1 MGTQM
6 RTRRDLTTRGV
17 RGRSKENLALGTR
30 EELGKRLTAGAD
42 AGEPTLAGASGG
54 GLNVLGAAD
63 GAMEPAA
70 EMPHAVEPGVANDSQ
85 PVEDRLQVAG
95 DDTAL

>member
-1 MGTQM
+1 M
-6 RTRRDLTTRGV
+6 
-17 RGRSKENLALGTR
+17 A
-30 EELGKRLTAGAD
+30 AGAD

-54 GLNVLGAAD
+54 GLHVLGATD

-70 EMPHAVEPGVANDSQ
+70 EMPHAVEPRVANDSQ

-95 DDTAL
+95 NGTAL